1 MTIESF
7 IILFISL
14 VFLMLMAISSKLYSP
29 AES

>member
-7 IILFISL
+7 IILFNSL